1 MHENHDPLDRALASL
16 RSQQWTGQSHRTK
29 LEEELMNQF
38 NSRHSTTSVHKHRT
52 LIASLAVLLIGGVGF
67 AATGGTETV
76 RRIFVTLKLAGPN
89 GEEVQGCVLEMLEE
103 GVDGPITIDLDMGD
117 GQQGTVVLQRIE
129 PGTLLADGEASG
141 EGIILTKVHI
151 DAVVADSDAVDA
163 MILSREGESA
173 SMTIEGDDD
182 EAAFKTLTIR
192 LGDTA
197 EDGAAVAAT
206 LFDEATGELHRTML
220 RKMAAVGA
228 DGTGA
233 AADTFRSLRIVPMDA
248 IRRQIDD
255 SEAVAEWFDD
265 EGVLQELFV
274 LPRVSDE
281 PAAAGF
287 HLVTAHFDE
296 NGERA
301 FKLVGNVAGVDPE
314 TTELGEIDWDENGL
328 PTLVFIT
335 DEGREITLQIDPD
348 RVMAD
353 EKKMI
358 RVEINGDGE
367 TRQVRERKDTPGRR

>member
-1 MHENHDPLDRALASL
+1 MHENHDPLDRALSSL

-89 GEEVQGCVLEMLEE
+89 GEEVQGVVIEMLEE
-103 GVDGPITIDLDMGD
+103 GVDGPVTIDLDMGD
-117 GQQGTVVLQRIE
+117 GQQGTVVLHRIE
-129 PGTLLADGEASG
+129 PGTLLAEGEAAG
-141 EGIILTKVHI
+141 AGIILTTVHI
-151 DAVVADSDAVDA
+151 DAGVADSDAVDA
-163 MILSREGESA
+163 MILSREGELA
-173 SMTIEGDDD
+173 SMTIEGDD

-197 EDGAAVAAT
+197 EDGAAFAAT

-220 RKMAAVGA
+220 RKMAAVSA

-233 AADTFRSLRIVPMDA
+233 TAGTFRSLRIVPMDA

-335 DEGREITLQIDPD
+335 DEGREISLQIDPD
-348 RVMAD
+348 DAPAG
-353 EKKMI
+353 EKMMI
-358 RVEINGDGE
+358 RVEIKGDGE
-367 TRQVRERKDTPGRR
+367 TRQVRVRKDTPGRR